1 MISTE
6 CEKNLDP
13 AFCIIGSTRLY
24 PATFFTTTF
33 STGTGLPITYAY
45 STDFEKQ
52 SDTTVK
58 NSHPNNGLL
67 KNNIVISLLGIFVF
81 FFSLFVISYIYLKC
95 FRKKINAGGIKDNK
109 QHSQYNSLNF
119 NQVEPEST
127 VQLNPLRHMEAD
139 STYLLPVFSPSE
151 SSEIEMKPECNKIKQ
166 YITNHGYEIGRRQQ
180 FNSTADNIHDH
191 VYIEITENNIGNS
204 NTTVD
209 NVCRKQESVTHL

>member
-81 FFSLFVISYIYLKC
+81 FFSFICYFLYLSKV
-95 FRKKINAGGIKDNK
+95 FPKESKRRWNK
-109 QHSQYNSLNF
+109 
-119 NQVEPEST
+119 
-127 VQLNPLRHMEAD
+127 R
-139 STYLLPVFSPSE
+139 
-151 SSEIEMKPECNKIKQ
+151 
-166 YITNHGYEIGRRQQ
+166 
-180 FNSTADNIHDH
+180 
-191 VYIEITENNIGNS
+191 
-204 NTTVD
+204 
-209 NVCRKQESVTHL
+209 